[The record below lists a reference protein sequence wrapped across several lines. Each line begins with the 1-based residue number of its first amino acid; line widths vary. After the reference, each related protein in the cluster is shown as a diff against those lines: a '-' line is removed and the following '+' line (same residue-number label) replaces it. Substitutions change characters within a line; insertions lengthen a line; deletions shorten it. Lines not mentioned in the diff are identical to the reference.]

1 MISPEVILL
10 SLILLMLIILL
21 MVANGIRRAVLQVE
35 FRLQQQAER
44 KESAAHV
51 AEAEAK
57 ESAYHAFLAEDPQRL
72 GLPKSEQFAAF
83 REWRREKGM
92 NWSNS

>member
-10 SLILLMLIILL
+10 SLILILLLILL
-21 MVANGIRRAVLQVE
+21 MVATGIRRVLARVE
-35 FRLQQQAER
+35 LRLHQQAEHKGTATNATDAET
-44 KESAAHV
+44 KESAFQ
-51 AEAEAK
+51 
-57 ESAYHAFLAEDPQRL
+57 AFLAEDPQRL
-72 GLPKSEQFAAF
+72 GLSKSEQFAAF

>member
-10 SLILLMLIILL
+10 SLALILLLILL
-21 MVANGIRRAVLQVE
+21 TVALGIRRALARVE
-35 FRLQQQAER
+35 FRLHQQAER
-44 KESAAHV
+44 KEGAAHV

-57 ESAYHAFLAEDPQRL
+57 ESAFQAFLAEEPQRL

-83 REWRREKGM
+83 REWRRQNGM

>member
-10 SLILLMLIILL
+10 SLVLLLLFILL
-21 MVANGIRRAVLQVE
+21 MVANSIRGAVVRLE
-35 FRLQQQAER
+35 FRLHQQAER
-44 KESAAHV
+44 KEGAAHT

-57 ESAYHAFLAEDPQRL
+57 ESAFQAFLAEDPQRL
-72 GLPKSEQFAAF
+72 SLSKSEQFAAF

>member
-10 SLILLMLIILL
+10 SLALLLLFILLM
-21 MVANGIRRAVLQVE
+21 MAAGIRRALARVE
-35 FRLQQQAER
+35 FRLSQQAEH
-44 KESAAHV
+44 KEGAAHV

-57 ESAYHAFLAEDPQRL
+57 ESAFQAFLAEDPQRL